1 MNTTK
6 DNINDF
12 RIELSSVLNTP
23 TLHKKFRYDTL
34 LLVKKYFDIKY
45 LSFVLHDDKFKPNI
59 MKAYLDNVTIGIPQE
74 MVQEYYDKYQ
84 HLDPFFSMDLNEE
97 IVSNFDILSEEEFRK
112 TEYYKK
118 FFSRYPIYYQVTSK
132 IKYEDRL
139 IAHIS
144 YGRSVEDNDF
154 TAEEK
159 EVLREVNEIISIEL
173 IKALT
178 FRALVLRISVLE
190 EYSNI
195 FPIAQVIMDTDFNI
209 NFYNEY
215 AEEYIKDM
223 TGSDIKYFEYFF
235 VNELI
240 RNENIFTNV
249 KNRVIEYNGYLIKIE
264 RQLHDFREINAQ
276 GEVNYIIY
284 ITKEISTKDQQSI
297 TSKYMKL
304 LTVREREVVNL
315 MRKGYSNK
323 EIGNEL
329 SISSSTVK
337 THIQRMYAKCDANNR
352 IQLINNLYI
361 GL

>member
-1 MNTTK
+1 MNVTK
-6 DNINDF
+6 DNINNF
-12 RIELSSVLNTP
+12 RIEMSEVLNTS
-23 TLHKKFRYDTL
+23 TLHKKFRYETL
-34 LLVKKYFDIKY
+34 LLIKKYFEIEY
-45 LSFVLHDDKFKPNI
+45 LSFVLHDAKFKPNI
-59 MKAYLDNVTIGIPQE
+59 MKAYLDNVTVGISQE
-74 MVQEYYDKYQ
+74 MIQEYYSTYQ
-84 HLDPFFSMDLNEE
+84 HMDPFIFMDLEDDV
-97 IVSNFDILSEEEFRK
+97 VSNFDIIPEEEFIK
-112 TEYYKK
+112 SEYYKK
-118 FFSRYPIYYQVTSK
+118 FFRRYSIYYQVSSK
-132 IKYEDRL
+132 IRHEGEV

-144 YGRSVEDNDF
+144 YGRTIEDNDF
-154 TAEEK
+154 SVEEK
-159 EVLREVNEIISIEL
+159 EVLKEVNHIISIEL

-195 FPIAQVIMDTDFNI
+195 FPIAQIIMDTDFNV

-240 RNENIFTNV
+240 RNEHIFTNV
-249 KNRVIEYNGYLIKIE
+249 KNRVIEYNGYLVKVE
-264 RQLHDFREINAQ
+264 RQLHDFREINAR

-284 ITKEISTKDQQSI
+284 ITKEVSTKNQQSI
-297 TSKYMKL
+297 TSEYMKL

-315 MRKGYSNK
+315 IRKGYSNR
-323 EIGNEL
+323 EIGEEL

-337 THIQRMYAKCDANNR
+337 THIQRMYSKCDANNR